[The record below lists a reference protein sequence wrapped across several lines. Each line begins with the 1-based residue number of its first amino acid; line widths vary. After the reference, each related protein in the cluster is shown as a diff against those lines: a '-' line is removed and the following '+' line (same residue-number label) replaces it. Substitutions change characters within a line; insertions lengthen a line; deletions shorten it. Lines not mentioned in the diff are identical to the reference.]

1 MEPVISTSF
10 IPKRPVSTEPVASS
24 HHSSSVGVLSF
35 VTFIIVIGTALS
47 FVGVYLYQQSL
58 TAQEAKVQT
67 SITQAQDSIG
77 TSFVSDM
84 QRLSN
89 RITSV
94 KSLIQNH
101 VVVSPIFAALQATT
115 LQSVQYKSFTYQF
128 ITDPATNAKMVE
140 VDITGTAVSYATLA
154 LQSDAYAQSPIIKN
168 PIFSQLVVDNK
179 TQQVGFKLVF
189 TVNPGDLSY
198 VTFINSLP
206 AAPVST
212 SAAAGSQ

>member
-10 IPKRPVSTEPVASS
+10 IPKRPVSTESAAST
-24 HHSSSVGVLSF
+24 HHDSSVGLLSF

-58 TAQEAKVQT
+58 TAQVTKVQT

-84 QRLSN
+84 QRLSD

-94 KSLIQNH
+94 KTLIQSH

-189 TVNPGDLSY
+189 TVNPNDLSY
-198 VTFINSLP
+198 ATFIHSLP
-206 AAPVST
+206 AAP
-212 SAAAGSQ
+212 AAVGSQ